1 MIKIEN
7 INALD
12 EINKGASMGCD
23 AIKYI
28 IDKVEDN
35 SLRDLLERQYD
46 LYDNIKNKVN
56 LLYPKYNDEDE
67 PHKTNAMTKAMTW
80 YGINMKTINDHSN
93 SKIVKILIQGTNMGI
108 IEGRKILNN
117 KNISKDVHNIIED
130 FVNSQEKLIEDLKE
144 YL

>member
-35 SLRDLLERQYD
+35 ALRDLLEHQYD
-46 LYDNIKNKVN
+46 LYDNIKKKVN
-56 LLYPKYNDEDE
+56 DLYPKYNDEKE

-93 SKIVKILIQGTNMGI
+93 SKIAEILIQGTNMGI

>member
-35 SLRDLLERQYD
+35 ALRDLLEHQYD
-46 LYDNIKNKVN
+46 LYDNIKKKVN
-56 LLYPKYNDEDE
+56 DLYPKYNDEKE

-93 SKIVKILIQGTNMGI
+93 SKIAEILIQGTNMGI

-117 KNISKDVHNIIED
+117 KNIAKDVHDIIED
-130 FVNSQEKLIEDLKE
+130 FIASQEKLIEDLKE

>member
-93 SKIVKILIQGTNMGI
+93 SKIAEILIQGTNMGI

-117 KNISKDVHNIIED
+117 KNIAKDVHDIIED
-130 FVNSQEKLIEDLKE
+130 FIASQEKLIEDLKE